1 MASSTPAPAPAPA
14 SKPSLSLRP
23 TVRVGVGVFIL
34 RSHQPSDSPAGST
47 QFLIGLRKGS
57 HGANTW
63 GLPGGHLEFGESFE
77 ECAER
82 EVKEETGLAVAET
95 RFLTATNDVM
105 EGDGKHYVTVFM
117 VCRCKERDEE
127 ARVLEP
133 EKCERWE
140 WIGWE
145 DIVNVAEKGTDVEGK
160 QGAGFFLPLVN
171 LVKQRPEVGASLT

>member
-1 MASSTPAPAPAPA
+1 MASPTSTSTSAP
-14 SKPSLSLRP
+14 KPSLPPSP

-34 RSHQPSDSPAGST
+34 RTNPSSAISAAQT

-82 EVKEETGLAVAET
+82 EVKEETGLTVTET
-95 RFLTATNDVM
+95 QFLTATNDVM
-105 EGDGKHYVTVFM
+105 EEDGKHYVTVFM
-117 VCRCKERDEE
+117 VCRCRKGEE
-127 ARVLEP
+127 EETRVLEP

-140 WIGWE
+140 WMGWE
-145 DIVNVAEKGTDVEGK
+145 DIVSGVKKGSDVGGK
-160 QGAGFFLPLVN
+160 QGARFFSPLVN
-171 LVKQRPEVGASLT
+171 LVRQRPEVGARLT

>member
-1 MASSTPAPAPAPA
+1 MASVPPAPAP
-14 SKPSLSLRP
+14 KPSLTPSP

-34 RSHQPSDSPAGST
+34 RSDQSPDSSAAPK

-82 EVKEETGLAVAET
+82 EVKEETGLTVTET
-95 RFLTATNDVM
+95 RFLTATNDVI
-105 EGDGKHYVTVFM
+105 EEDGKHYVTVFM
-117 VCRCKERDEE
+117 VCNCRKGEE
-127 ARVLEP
+127 EAARVLEP

-140 WIGWE
+140 WMGWE
-145 DIVNVAEKGTDVEGK
+145 DIVSGVKKGNDDEGK
-160 QGAGFFLPLVN
+160 QGARFFLPLVN
-171 LVKQRPEVGASLT
+171 LVKQRPEVGTSLT